1 MKPNGIG
8 EIFLSSNPYLTF
20 LQRFVRNP
28 KYVGSMIPS
37 SSFLARKMV
46 APIQWNHIQS
56 IAELGAGTGAITRYI
71 KPRVTK
77 STNVLLF
84 EMDAKMRRIL
94 QLEFPDF
101 DCHAN
106 ALNLTGIL
114 DQKGIGQLDCMISG
128 LPFFNFSP
136 ELRNLLLDQI
146 TRSLKPGGLFIAFQ
160 YSLQMKKALSDA
172 FEIANIDFTPFN
184 LPPAFVY
191 VCRKR
196 MNSIM

>member
-1 MKPNGIG
+1 MKPNEIG

-28 KYVGSMIPS
+28 KYVGIMIPS
-37 SSFLARKMV
+37 SSFLARKMI

-56 IAELGAGTGAITRYI
+56 IAELGAGTGSITRYI

-84 EMDAKMRRIL
+84 KMDAKMRRIL

-106 ALNLTGIL
+106 
-114 DQKGIGQLDCMISG
+114 
-128 LPFFNFSP
+128 
-136 ELRNLLLDQI
+136 
-146 TRSLKPGGLFIAFQ
+146 
-160 YSLQMKKALSDA
+160 
-172 FEIANIDFTPFN
+172 
-184 LPPAFVY
+184 
-191 VCRKR
+191 
-196 MNSIM
+196 